1 MNIVCGF
8 LDHLL
13 YYFPELKH
21 FECFSQDTV
30 SCMLRQNSVYCYLF
44 TCTIVHTY
52 VIFNDRPVHRGV
64 RGGLTEPPFCSLKL
78 ILSLNNKY

>member
-8 LDHLL
+8 LDQLL

-30 SCMLRQNSVYCYLF
+30 SCMLRQNSVYCYQF
-44 TCTIVHTY
+44 TCTYICNIQWYYHTELDSAWQFSY
-52 VIFNDRPVHRGV
+52 TNDV
-64 RGGLTEPPFCSLKL
+64 RTCNATE
-78 ILSLNNKY
+78 NKVKE